1 MTMTLSTLLVH
12 LVLKTYVPDELSG
25 LVDALADPRAYLSA
39 HEKRKEALHHMGV
52 DDSDIVEVVPI
63 YNNGIIGP
71 TSGTNLSGRI
81 GSGKLQPK
89 KNDNKNKVNGCL
101 NQELVFFLNIYIF

>member
-52 DDSDIVEVVPI
+52 DESDIVEVIPA
-63 YNNGIIGP
+63 YNNGGVS
-71 TSGTNLSGRI
+71 TTNNSGSSANVGGRI
-81 GSGKLQPK
+81 GSGKMAQK
-89 KNDNKNKVNGCL
+89 KNDSTKYKQNGFI
-101 NQELVFFLNIYIF
+101 NQE